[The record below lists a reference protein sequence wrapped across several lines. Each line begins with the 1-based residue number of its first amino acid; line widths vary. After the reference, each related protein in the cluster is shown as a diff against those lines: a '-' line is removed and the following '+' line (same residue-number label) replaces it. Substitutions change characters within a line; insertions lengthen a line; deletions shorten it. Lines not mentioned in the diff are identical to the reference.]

1 MPMLPADASA
11 FSRHRYDMARVL
23 TRTCPTDLG
32 QTIALTGSVA
42 RGVADRFS
50 DIELT
55 FFVDALRIP
64 DDYFG
69 WLREAGA
76 DVEPLEDDAV
86 SPDAVLTK
94 SWYRGVFIEA
104 AWQTWAGCEAELR
117 LAFDG
122 ATDDHWLLTRVWHIV
137 HAVPLRS
144 GPQLAEWQAQLAHYP
159 DGLQSRLIHQATRA
173 WAEPH
178 WYPRSIVNLW
188 PLVYR
193 DARVVLAYYLLREV
207 ELALRVLFA
216 SNRQW
221 EPDWKWLASESRR
234 LTQIPR
240 DLVAR
245 VNAVFALDDPVRSA
259 RGCLELILDILD
271 LVPEQYN
278 MGVQKARVRE
288 ALQPELLLRVV
299 DASGA

>member
-11 FSRHRYDMARVL
+11 FSRDRYNLARAL
-23 TRTCPTDLG
+23 THTCPADLG

-55 FFVDALRIP
+55 FFVDALRAP
-64 DDYFG
+64 EDYLT
-69 WLREAGA
+69 WLHEAGA
-76 DVEPLEDDAV
+76 VVEPLEDDAV
-86 SPDAVLTK
+86 SPGTVLTK

-117 LAFDG
+117 LAFNG
-122 ATDDHWLLTRVWHIV
+122 ATDDHWLLTRAWHIV

-144 GPQLAEWQAQLAHYP
+144 GPQLTDWQDQLAHYP
-159 DGLQSRLIHQATRA
+159 DDLQARLIQQGARA

-188 PLVYR
+188 PLVSR

-207 ELALRVLFA
+207 ESALRVLFA

-221 EPDWKWLASESRR
+221 EPDWKWLAPESRR
-234 LTQIPR
+234 LTQMPR

-271 LVPEQYN
+271 LVPEQYDV
-278 MGVQKARVRE
+278 GVQQARVRE
-288 ALQPELLLRVV
+288 ALQPEQLLR
-299 DASGA
+299 AT